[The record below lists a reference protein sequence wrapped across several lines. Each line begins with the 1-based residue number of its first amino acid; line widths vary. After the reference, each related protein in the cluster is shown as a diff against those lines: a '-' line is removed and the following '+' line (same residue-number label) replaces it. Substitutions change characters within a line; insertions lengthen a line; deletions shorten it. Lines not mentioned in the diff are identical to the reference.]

1 MEHGI
6 GTTEAVGR
14 PWDRSRP
21 LYRGLMVQMAVQA
34 YCTGLN
40 RIETETFVSRGN
52 VIAEYGGKI
61 SDGTTAIQFEN
72 QRTSAVKETE
82 GMTGSPSVKILCSRK
97 ILQEAS
103 EKKAWKRFERST
115 PESPP
120 SNGEETVN
128 FKDNRIAVDEVVIDY
143 EQPHRKPP
151 IHNWE
156 P

>member
-1 MEHGI
+1 MPPLVLYLVIDLCLH
-6 GTTEAVGR
+6 ACAA
-14 PWDRSRP
+14 RP
-21 LYRGLMVQMAVQA
+21 LMVLDVAQFQ
-34 YCTGLN
+34 GLN
-40 RIETETFVSRGN
+40 RIEPETFVSRGN

-82 GMTGSPSVKILCSRK
+82 GTTGSPSVKILCSRK
-97 ILQEAS
+97 ILQEAA
-103 EKKAWKRFERST
+103 EKMAWKRFERST

-128 FKDNRIAVDEVVIDY
+128 SKDNRIAVNVVVIDY